1 MRSHQASS
9 HQSIPAQAR
18 GFSLMELM
26 VAVAILAILASLSL
40 GHVSDHRRLEV
51 DAAAR
56 RLGLGLERARLSARR
71 LRRPCGLS
79 LSAQGWQ
86 APLSGALPACSAAGF
101 PLREASMA
109 SPISLQSNLPDVVR
123 FTANGLVID
132 AGLVVLGRPG
142 NAYRRCL
149 VISLPLGI
157 TRFGRYSGDAS
168 AADPELD
175 PEADPAAG
183 LSSSACLPDERH

>member
-1 MRSHQASS
+1 
-9 HQSIPAQAR
+9 
-18 GFSLMELM
+18 MELM

-71 LRRPCGLS
+71 LRRPCGIS

-149 VISLPLGI
+149 VISLPHWHHPL
-157 TRFGRYSGDAS
+157 RSLLRRCFSG
-168 AADPELD
+168 
-175 PEADPAAG
+175 
-183 LSSSACLPDERH
+183 